1 MISHKYNEPNQ
12 AENIFRCILKGLNR
26 PKKKKSIQYLSK
38 KSGKLDVF
46 MLFLFPVRYCICAI
60 F

>member
-1 MISHKYNEPNQ
+1 MNQNQ

-38 KSGKLDVF
+38 ISGKLDVF